1 MASST
6 IRTYNKDQIL
16 EMINTNSSSITFRKP
31 KHAKSVKWANYLQI
45 FVNDSPQYFISCIK
59 CHCILTWKPNDG
71 TNVMD
76 KHDKSCKQYSSSST
90 QQSIES
96 FCLPN
101 DKFKKQL
108 INSTKRKLTN
118 VLAECCAVDSLPF
131 SVCRG
136 DGFKELG
143 NNLLKVG
150 RQLGATVSIEEV
162 IPDPTTISR
171 EIDKIYSARKE
182 QLISYLSTLD
192 HFVITVDFWTEYQT
206 KISYGG
212 VTLHTYSEEYGLLV
226 FVLACKPFDLPS
238 QTADNVRL
246 FTDSILES
254 YNLPLNHVKYVVCD
268 NENKMRASFRYDI
281 NRIGC
286 SAHFINKI
294 IEHSLCIPN
303 PDCEDIQRL
312 FNSIHDLVVYL
323 RSSHNQCK
331 LSVKLQ
337 LFCKIKWN
345 SAYSM
350 LSSFINVHP
359 ELNMVIND
367 KAQKLTFAQIDYDEL
382 ISFAKYLKYFVDVT
396 EMLSAEKTPTI
407 SLVLPLKQRLIN
419 ISKPNPTD
427 PESIMKF
434 KKYFENKIP
443 TYWEID
449 DIHFIGT
456 VLHPKFKHLQ
466 ILSNK
471 DKKKAYELIKK
482 EINKRNNP
490 QSDLSFNSEVSSTQ
504 SIVISSTDTNDLLSG
519 CYDQISTTLKASDT
533 NDELKRYLQSI
544 DSLIDNEDLFDFW
557 RRQKFVYPV
566 LYSIARDILIVPA
579 TNTAAERLFSASGN
593 TVTETRNRLSSQKV
607 DKLMFI
613 KKNVAIL
620 KKIFGKIATSNN
632 LDASVDTTAQK
643 GEKRLYEH
651 LLDADNND
659 IDNLNNSSD
668 DEE

>member
-1 MASST
+1 
-6 IRTYNKDQIL
+6 
-16 EMINTNSSSITFRKP
+16 MINTNSSSITFRKP

-76 KHDKSCKQYSSSST
+76 KHDKSCKQHSSSST

-96 FCLPN
+96 FYLPN

-143 NNLLKVG
+143 NNLLKAG

-162 IPDPTTISR
+162 IPDPTT
-171 EIDKIYSARKE
+171 
-182 QLISYLSTLD
+182 
-192 HFVITVDFWTEYQT
+192 YQT

-350 LSSFINVHP
+350 LSSFINVYP

-367 KAQKLTFAQIDYDEL
+367 KAQKLTFAQIDFDEL

-443 TYWEID
+443 TYWEVD
-449 DIHFIGT
+449 DIHFI
-456 VLHPKFKHLQ
+456 
-466 ILSNK
+466 
-471 DKKKAYELIKK
+471 D
-482 EINKRNNP
+482 P
-490 QSDLSFNSEVSSTQ
+490 QSDLSFNSVVSSAQ
-504 SIVISSTDTNDLLSG
+504 SIVISLTDTNDLLSE
-519 CYDQISTTLKASDT
+519 CYDQISTTSKASDN

-544 DSLIDNEDLFDFW
+544 DSLIDNEDLFDFS
-557 RRQKFVYPV
+557 RRQKFIYPV
-566 LYSIARDILIVPA
+566 LYSIARDILIVAA

-632 LDASVDTTAQK
+632 LDTSVDSTAQK

-659 IDNLNNSSD
+659 IDNHNNSSD